1 MRRFA
6 RKHDQ
11 KLFLFGYQAI
21 GGSEVPIC
29 EELSGASS
37 VHEQMRPETLFN
49 KMNIRHLFLD
59 GDGAYNS
66 GPISGKRCVVSGAFY
81 NELDPE
87 VNSMEEVNE
96 LFIKVRK
103 VSEKT
108 GFSVLR
114 GYKEV
119 GIALPT
125 ANLSAID
132 VQMQEAGDEEAKN
145 TEISGKD
152 LIKMA
157 MESQFNDFRLRR
169 DIGERVRERRLK
181 HYKDCKVLSSLT
193 RLLIMESTR
202 LVSDP
207 RKTTELIQYDI
218 RTH

>member
-1 MRRFA
+1 MKILTYLDAAQLFKGRALQICSKVYTEKFLVREIAIRHMGLIEDSAHEKQYIEKVLGGPKFEDLQVGLCYESREDLYSYMRRFA

-96 LFIKVRK
+96 MDYFAASQRARN
-103 VSEKT
+103 
-108 GFSVLR
+108 GYSVHS
-114 GYKEV
+114 K
-119 GIALPT
+119 
-125 ANLSAID
+125 
-132 VQMQEAGDEEAKN
+132 
-145 TEISGKD
+145 
-152 LIKMA
+152 
-157 MESQFNDFRLRR
+157 
-169 DIGERVRERRLK
+169 
-181 HYKDCKVLSSLT
+181 C
-193 RLLIMESTR
+193 
-202 LVSDP
+202 
-207 RKTTELIQYDI
+207 
-218 RTH
+218 